1 MAKPPWNPWHEVV
14 RLRDDVRTG
23 ELSLSTFAAD
33 LYGVARM
40 EGKRP
45 VYEDPAEFFALTYPT
60 TNLRDL
66 ARDVAGRL
74 AGKNTKAIRQLELTY
89 GGGKT
94 HTLITLFHLAA
105 NPAAL
110 PQLPAVAEFRHHI
123 GLDPLPQARIAV
135 LPFDKIDVEKG
146 IEIAAPDGALRWL
159 RQPWSALAWQIAGPE
174 GLSHLHADGV
184 PEERESPPAE
194 NLLVDLLAIPGRDGL
209 GTLVLIDEVLMYAR
223 EKVSQGAE
231 WRGRLQSFF
240 QYLCQATVK
249 VDRAAMVASLLATDP
264 AKYDDAG
271 RGVLRDILDVFAR
284 EREEGVQPVTKD
296 DVAEVLRR
304 RFFTPASLAAS
315 EGFKQHVIAALQGI
329 QELDADFKKRAKAEE
344 ARFLASYPFHPDLTE
359 VLYTKW
365 TQLKDFQR
373 TRGVLRIFAIALRD
387 AEAWDESPLVGT
399 NVLLPKPG
407 QVPIAEACRELA
419 GVAAQEKDEGAGHN
433 WTAILEGELA
443 KAREA
448 QEQQPGLRHRELE
461 QAVLATFVHSLPL
474 GQKAALGEL
483 QHLVGAT
490 RPDKI
495 GLEKGLAGWLETS
508 WFLDDAA
515 DPERKAG
522 GGLPKVWRLGTQPNL
537 RQMHDVACQRV
548 LDADIDNRLEQEI
561 RAARSLTAQA
571 SGAGAV
577 VHLLPAK
584 PADVAD
590 DGELHYAVLGPSAA
604 SESGK
609 PSPEARKFLEE
620 NTGPQNPRK
629 ERNAVI
635 LAVPSRDGLQN
646 AEAAVR
652 KVLGWELVRQDL
664 KDHDL
669 DPLRTARLEADARD
683 AQAKMRAAVAQAYAI
698 VVTVGK
704 EGEIQAFKVSPSE
717 QSLFATIA
725 ADSRARLQSGA
736 INAEALLP
744 GGPYTL
750 WKEGETSRWA
760 ADLAGAF
767 ARFPHLPKMLRREA
781 ILDTLAGSI
790 REGLLVGR
798 LVRPD
803 KSFRTFWHE
812 EAERALLAEKGFELV
827 LPAHAELAS
836 LDPALVAPGGLPGLW
851 ASDEIAYPDLLRL
864 FDGSGSLAVDRG
876 GYTENLAV
884 PKAAPEVVARAVAE
898 AVQSGRL
905 WLVAGPVSVF
915 REPLPAGILG
925 AQAVLRRPPEPLGP
939 FDLLP
944 DQLPGAWSDGKS
956 NPKALHLALAAKRG
970 QPVPW
975 ATLSEGISYVLKKGL
990 IAVATGSPDWPCP
1003 EESAGQ
1009 VILSHGE
1016 VIQPPRPVGI
1026 FTAAGSVQSHELQ
1039 DLADVI
1045 GKLVQKAGP
1054 AGLQVG
1060 VHLEVGGAE
1069 PASKELIADLNKI
1082 LEEAGLGLRFG

>member
-1 MAKPPWNPWHEVV
+1 MPKPPWTPWHEVV
-14 RLRDDVRTG
+14 RLREDVRTG
-23 ELSLSTFAAD
+23 ELSLNTFAAD
-33 LYGVARM
+33 LYDVVRK
-40 EGKRP
+40 EGKRR

-74 AGKNTKAIRQLELTY
+74 AGRNTKAIRQLELTY

-110 PQLPAVAEFRHHI
+110 PKLPAVAEFRHHI
-123 GLDPLPQARIAV
+123 GLDPLPKARIAV

-146 IEIAAPDGALRWL
+146 IEIAAPDGQLRWL

-174 GLSHLHADGV
+174 ALSLLHADGK

-194 NLLVDLLAIPGRDGL
+194 NLLVDLLALPGHDGL

-223 EKVSQGAE
+223 EKVLQHPE
-231 WRGRLQSFF
+231 WRGRLESFF

-249 VDRAAMVASLLATDP
+249 VDRAAIVASLLATDP
-264 AKYDDAG
+264 AKYDDEG
-271 RGVLRDILDVFAR
+271 RGILRDILDVFAR
-284 EREEGVQPVTKD
+284 EKEEGVQPVTKD

-329 QELDADFKKRAKAEE
+329 QELDADFKKRIKAEE
-344 ARFLASYPFHPDLTE
+344 ARFLASFPFHPDLTE
-359 VLYTKW
+359 VLYAKW

-387 AEAWDESPLVGT
+387 AEAWDTSPLVGT

-407 QVPIAEACRELA
+407 QTSIAEACRELA
-419 GVAAQEKDEGAGHN
+419 GVAAQEKAEGAGQN

-443 KAREA
+443 KARAA
-448 QEQQPGLRHRELE
+448 QEEQPGLRHREVE

-474 GQKAALGEL
+474 GQKAALGEVL
-483 QHLVGAT
+483 RLVGPT
-490 RPDKI
+490 RPDRI

-515 DPERKAG
+515 DPERKPG
-522 GGLPKVWRLGTQPNL
+522 DGLPKVWRLGTQPNL

-548 LDADIDNRLEQEI
+548 LDGDIANRLDQET
-561 RAARSLTAQA
+561 RTARSLTAGA

-584 PADVAD
+584 PTDVAD
-590 DGELHYAVLGPSAA
+590 DGELHYAVLGPEAV

-609 PSPEARKFLEE
+609 PSPEARRFLEE
-620 NTGPQNPRK
+620 NTGPHNPRK

-646 AEAAVR
+646 AHAAVR

-664 KDHDL
+664 KEHDL
-669 DPLRTARLEADARD
+669 DPLRTARLEADGRD
-683 AQAKMRAAVAQAYAI
+683 ALAKMRAAVAQAYSI

-704 EGEIQAFKVSPSE
+704 DGEAQAFKVSPSE
-717 QSLFATIA
+717 QSLFTTIA
-725 ADSRARLQSGA
+725 SDPRARLQSEA

-744 GGPYTL
+744 GGPYAL

-760 ADLAGAF
+760 ADLVGAF
-767 ARFPHLPKMLRREA
+767 ARFPHLPKMLRRDA

-812 EAERALLAEKGFELV
+812 EVERSLLAEKGFELV
-827 LPAHAELAS
+827 LPGHAELAS
-836 LDPALVAPGGLPGLW
+836 LDPALVSPGGLAGLW
-851 ASDEIAYPDLLRL
+851 AGDELAYPDLVRL
-864 FDGSGSLAVDRG
+864 FDGTGSLSVDRG
-876 GYTENLAV
+876 GYTETLPV
-884 PKAAPEVVARAVAE
+884 PKAPDEIVDRALGEAVA
-898 AVQSGRL
+898 SGRV
-905 WLVAGPVSVF
+905 WLIAGPVSVF
-915 REPLPAGILG
+915 REPLPAGLLG
-925 AQAVLRRPPEPLGP
+925 DKAILRRPPEPLGP

-944 DQLPGAWSDGKS
+944 EKLPGAWQEGKS
-956 NPKALHLALAAKRG
+956 NPKALHLALAAERG

-975 ATLSEGISYVLKKGL
+975 ATLSEGISYALKKGL
-990 IAVATGSPDWPCP
+990 IAVATGSPEWPCP

-1026 FTAAGSVQSHELQ
+1026 FTARGPVQTHELQ
-1039 DLADVI
+1039 DLADAV
-1045 GKLVQKAGP
+1045 GELVQKAGP
-1054 AGLQVG
+1054 AGLQLG
-1060 VHLEVGGAE
+1060 VHLEVGAAE
-1069 PASKELIADLNKI
+1069 PATKELVAELNKI
-1082 LEEAGLGLRFG
+1082 LEKAGVGLRFG